1 MCNVYDIC
9 NIYDIYIYIKST
21 HVIASRKLPLSKR
34 GKLTK
39 TIAEIK
45 FDTKQKMKMK

>member
-1 MCNVYDIC
+1 MYM
-9 NIYDIYIYIKST
+9 IYVIYMIYIYIYIKST